1 MFLACPSFTPWLRS
15 ATACG
20 ARPAVR
26 MASLQLVGIAHYSS
40 LVAPRPA
47 LSVSHP
53 AGRSTAVSRVND
65 WIDRNGPIANADLRR
80 IAEIDTLKASKLLK
94 AWVEQGLL
102 EPLPGRAKRMTAY
115 IKPAQPAEQPSLL
128 SEAED
133 NKL

>member
-1 MFLACPSFTPWLRS
+1 MWDE
-15 ATACG
+15 
-20 ARPAVR
+20 
-26 MASLQLVGIAHYSS
+26 
-40 LVAPRPA
+40 
-47 LSVSHP
+47 VS
-53 AGRSTAVSRVND
+53 D
-65 WIDRNGPIANADLRR
+65 WVDRNGPIANADLCR
-80 IAEIDTLKASKLLK
+80 IAGIDTLKASKLLK